1 MDEIAAEADL
11 AERHE
16 RRESW
21 REGFTMALYISLS
34 QLAVLTALPSSSVQG
49 SQTLALTIAL
59 TSVGLVLAH
68 QLAFRMS
75 SRLIAE
81 GSRLEPMAPRI
92 LRAQLAGGA
101 FVTVLAVLPVLL
113 FGADA
118 YRWSIAL
125 LLLFVLGVGYLVA
138 RSAPTS
144 RPRSLLYVGFVA
156 ILVVGV
162 LVVKNLVGH

>member
-16 RRESW
+16 RREIW

-34 QLAVLTALPSSSVQG
+34 QLAVLTALPSSSVEG
-49 SQTLALTIAL
+49 SSTLALTIAL

-113 FGADA
+113 FGAEA

-125 LLLFVLGVGYLVA
+125 LLLFVLWVGYLVA
-138 RSAPTS
+138 RTAPTS
-144 RPRSLLYVGFVA
+144 RLRSLLYVGFVA

>member
-1 MDEIAAEADL
+1 MGEGTPDTGA

-16 RRESW
+16 RREIW

-34 QLAVLTALPSSSVQG
+34 QLAVLTALPAASVEG
-49 SQTLALTIAL
+49 STTLALTIAL
-59 TSVGLVLAH
+59 TSIGLVLAH

-92 LRAQLAGGA
+92 LRAQLVGGA
-101 FVTVLAVLPVLL
+101 LVTALAVLPVLL
-113 FGADA
+113 FGPGAF
-118 YRWSIAL
+118 RVSIGL

-144 RPRSLLYVGFVA
+144 RLRSLLYVGFVA

>member
-1 MDEIAAEADL
+1 MDESAADTDILEG
-11 AERHE
+11 HQ
-16 RRESW
+16 RREIW

-34 QLAVLTALPSSSVQG
+34 QLAVLTALPAASIEAST
-49 SQTLALTIAL
+49 TLALTIAL

-92 LRAQLAGGA
+92 LRAQLVGGA
-101 FVTVLAVLPVLL
+101 LVTALAVLPVLL
-113 FGADA
+113 FGPEAF
-118 YRWSIAL
+118 RVSIAL

-144 RPRSLLYVGFVA
+144 RLRSLLYVGIVA

>member
-1 MDEIAAEADL
+1 MHQDEPAAAVD
-11 AERHE
+11 APHE
-16 RRESW
+16 RAEIW

-34 QLAVLTALPSSSVQG
+34 QLAVLSALPSDAVTG
-49 SQTLALTIAL
+49 GTTLALTIAL

-68 QLAFRMS
+68 QVAFRMS

-81 GSRLEPMAPRI
+81 GSRLEPVAPRI

-101 FVTVLAVLPVLL
+101 FVTLLAVLPVLL

-118 YRWSIAL
+118 VRWSAVL

-138 RSAPTS
+138 RSTPLS
-144 RPRSLLYVGFVA
+144 RARSLLYVSGVA
-156 ILVVGV
+156 VVVIGV
-162 LVVKNLVGH
+162 LLVKSLVGH

>member
-1 MDEIAAEADL
+1 VDESAPDSDT

-16 RRESW
+16 RREIW

-34 QLAVLTALPSSSVQG
+34 QLAVLTALPAASIEAST
-49 SQTLALTIAL
+49 TLALTIAL

-92 LRAQLAGGA
+92 LRAQLVGGA
-101 FVTVLAVLPVLL
+101 LVTALAVLPVLL
-113 FGADA
+113 LGPGAF
-118 YRWSIAL
+118 RVSIAL

-156 ILVVGV
+156 VLVVGV

>member
-1 MDEIAAEADL
+1 MDEGTADTDI

-16 RRESW
+16 RKEIW

-49 SQTLALTIAL
+49 SSTLALTIAL

-92 LRAQLAGGA
+92 LRAQLVGGA
-101 FVTVLAVLPVLL
+101 LVTALAVLPVLL
-113 FGADA
+113 FGAEA

-162 LVVKNLVGH
+162 LVVKGLVGH